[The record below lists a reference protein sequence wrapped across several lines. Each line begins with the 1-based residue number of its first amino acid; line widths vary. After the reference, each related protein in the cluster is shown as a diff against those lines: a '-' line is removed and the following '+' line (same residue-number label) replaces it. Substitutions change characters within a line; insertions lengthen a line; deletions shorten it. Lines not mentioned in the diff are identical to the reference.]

1 MFRKF
6 CAGLFLLF
14 ALACFPLYGQ
24 DNAEDRVNDLLFKI
38 AIYGPSD
45 DIFIWWGH
53 AALIV
58 ENTKWDFSRIFE
70 WGIFNYPSESF
81 LKDFLREEVRY
92 KSTSGYP
99 DMDEYIDEDR
109 DIAVYTLN
117 LDRNAKEIIMAYV
130 EENVLTANEFYDYH
144 EFRDNCSTR
153 IRDLIDMGTEGQF
166 RAAFDTVPGRFSIR
180 QHIRRY
186 TWNRPFSDWFLG
198 FLMGQDLDTQTTPWN
213 EMFLPVEIARHIVD
227 FAYTDSSG
235 TERKLVSSAEII
247 YSSKSRQPILN
258 EPLTT
263 WPFALAAGLIIA
275 TLLFLAQILSK
286 KFPRTGRILLGALQ
300 SLLGLFLGASGC
312 VLVFGFLMNNDYIQQ
327 NLNILFVN
335 PLLLL
340 IAPLGILCAMGS
352 QKFERRRLFFEKC
365 LRILWTYVFIAD
377 AVTILVRIL
386 PFFFQQNQSVQGLI
400 LPVAFVLSYF
410 PGWIRAG
417 LTRIYIERKKK

>member
-1 MFRKF
+1 MLRKF
-6 CAGLFLLF
+6 CAGLFLMF
-14 ALACFPLYGQ
+14 ALSCFPVYGQ
-24 DNAEDRVNDLLFKI
+24 DKAEDRVNDLLFKI

-45 DIFIWWGH
+45 EIFIWWGH

-109 DIAVYTLN
+109 DITLYTLN
-117 LDRNAKEIIMAYV
+117 LDKRAKEIIMAYV
-130 EENVLTANEFYDYH
+130 EDTVLTNNDFYDYH

-153 IRDLIDMGTEGQF
+153 IRDLLDMGTGGQF
-166 RAAFDTVPGRFSIR
+166 KAAFDSAPGRLSIR
-180 QHIRRY
+180 QHIRRF

-198 FLMGQDLDTQTTPWN
+198 FLMGQDLDAQITPWH
-213 EMFLPVEIARHIVD
+213 EMFLPVEVARNIVD
-227 FAYTDSSG
+227 FSYMDSSG
-235 TERKLVSSAEII
+235 VKRKLVSSVEIV

-258 EPLTT
+258 KPLTT
-263 WPFALAAGLIIA
+263 WPFALVAGFIAAA
-275 TLLFLAQILSK
+275 LFFGVKILK
-286 KFPRTGRILLGALQ
+286 KKYPRTGRILLGAFQ
-300 SLLGLFLGASGC
+300 SLFGLCLGGSGC

-340 IAPLGILCAMGS
+340 IMPLGILYAANIRFSFM
-352 QKFERRRLFFEKC
+352 EKA
-365 LRILWTYVFIAD
+365 LSIFWTYVFIAGFIT
-377 AVTILVRIL
+377 VLLRIT

-400 LPVAFVLSYF
+400 IPIAFVLSCF
-410 PGWIRAG
+410 PEWIKTAVA
-417 LTRIYIERKKK
+417 RIPRQLLR